1 MALNSEISTDDLKK
15 IMESIKTTPAA
26 YVDDVAWLADA
37 KKRFNSLP
45 DGEERK
51 NALGRWASM
60 LQAIVEERHAGGNSS
75 GANRRAVV
83 VADGTRTG
91 DTSARLC

>member
-37 KKRFNSLP
+37 KKRFNALP

-51 NALGRWASM
+51 NALLLYDA
-60 LQAIVEERHAGGNSS
+60 AKEAHDAKKK
-75 GANRRAVV
+75 AV
-83 VADGTRTG
+83 A
-91 DTSARLC
+91 